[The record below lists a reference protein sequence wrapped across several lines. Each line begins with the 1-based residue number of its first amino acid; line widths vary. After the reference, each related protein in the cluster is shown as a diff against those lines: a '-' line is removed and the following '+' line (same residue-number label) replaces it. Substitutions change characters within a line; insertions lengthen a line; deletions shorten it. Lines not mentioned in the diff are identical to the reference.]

1 MTYQHVV
8 QSSEGMIVLSKS
20 ALVQHSMPFLRKLA
34 LRKTSMNIKLKIAAT
49 S

>member
-1 MTYQHVV
+1 MTYQSVA

-20 ALVQHSMPFLRKLA
+20 ALVQYSMPFLRKLA
-34 LRKTSMNIKLKIAAT
+34 LRKASMNIKLKTAAA